1 MTSKKYSADTF
12 RHTFSLSFMAA
23 LPVALIN
30 FVILFICTAGSL
42 LADAPSGG
50 KGSVTVFWNF
60 QLDSESLL
68 ILLLDVSLLIGG
80 VATALLI
87 YKYMLGKASTNV
99 FFSAPQTR
107 GQMFLAKYLAGV
119 CLTAAATFLPIF
131 ICGLINLIYFGS
143 HHGLWTAAFYISLR
157 LFAAMIFAFTVTAA
171 VCCSVGSVAE
181 TIAYS
186 AAFMILPIAL
196 KNTIEAM
203 ICTMLYGSPYTN
215 VLLGSVNTWSGFGA
229 GGSVNKSIVLPL
241 GSFEKYLLP
250 SIYSDI
256 SQVSYASNEE
266 RYTPVF
272 RYVLIFLAVSA
283 ALACVAALLYKRRKA
298 EKAGFLGANQFMTNL
313 AVFSVSIFAA
323 SFISSLAGGKHYEAG
338 AALKNYLIFV
348 IVTVPVF
355 FIVELFILRS
365 FKRLLQKLWQLGVQL
380 GIMALVALVF
390 TGGLFGYSSRLPAAD
405 EIASV
410 SVTTGTGDIIARPI
424 GGRADAFVSYEDRL
438 IDSALLYNLGS
449 YYGSVNPMFTGITDS
464 ADIENVIKTHRLLIG
479 CKGQTVTKQSMH
491 ADDGERLLPANIRIS
506 YKLKNG
512 KELDRQYF
520 VASDE
525 ALKTLAE
532 ITHGDTYKEY
542 VASLFDG
549 NEIVSEDGNVT
560 NDYYFE
566 GREIAIA
573 SPDLTSMTR
582 AEDYTDTE
590 QRRVLFAAVADDI
603 RNDRLPLDLSSTEK
617 LLGYIVF
624 SMDPDGAVGYEMVDK
639 KTSEEDSLLNG
650 EFTAIPVYANMT
662 STLAVLEETSLTDAF
677 ESVKE
682 PVRMTVCRFTAY
694 NCSET
699 FYFDDSSMQMFMGVL
714 AQAHDTNEDIESGA
728 VLKLPADAKAVTDK
742 AVIDQYLGAV
752 RMNYPL
758 TYSGSY
764 VRFEYEDGTLLYG
777 YVPDRLLK
785 K

>member
-50 KGSVTVFWNF
+50 SVTVFWNF

-68 ILLLDVSLLIGG
+68 ILLLDASLLIGG
-80 VATALLI
+80 MATALLI

-99 FFSAPQTR
+99 FFSVPQTR

-157 LFAAMIFAFTVTAA
+157 LFAAMIFAFTVTAV

-186 AAFMILPIAL
+186 AAFMILPISL
-196 KNTIEAM
+196 KYTVETV

-215 VLLGSVNTWSGFGA
+215 ALLGSVNTWSGFGA
-229 GGSVNKSIVLPL
+229 GGSVNKSIELPL

-266 RYTPVF
+266 KYTPVF

-283 ALACVAALLYKRRKA
+283 ALAGVAALLYKRRKA

-323 SFISSLAGGKHYEAG
+323 SFISSLAGGMHYEAG

-355 FIVELFILRS
+355 IIVELFILRS

-424 GGRADAFVSYEDRL
+424 AGRADTYVSYEDRL
-438 IDSALLYNLGS
+438 IDSALLYNLGG
-449 YYGSVNPMFTGITDS
+449 YNGELNPLFTGITDS
-464 ADIENVIKTHRLLIG
+464 ADIENVIKAHRLLIG

-491 ADDGERLLPANIRIS
+491 ADGGERLLPANIRIS

-520 VASDE
+520 IASDE
-525 ALKTLAE
+525 ALETLAE

-542 VASLFDG
+542 VASLLEG
-549 NEIVSEDGNVT
+549 NAITSEDGNVT
-560 NDYYFE
+560 NEYYFE

-573 SPDLTSMTR
+573 SPDFTSVTG

-624 SMDPDGAVGYEMVDK
+624 SMVAYETLDDK
-639 KTSEEDSLLNG
+639 EVSEDALLNG
-650 EFTAIPVYANMT
+650 SFTAIPVYANMT
-662 STLAVLEETSLTDAF
+662 STVAVLEETSLTDAF

-699 FYFDDSSMQMFMGVL
+699 FYFDDSSMQMFMGAL
-714 AQAHDTNEDIESGA
+714 GQAQDTNEDIESVA
-728 VLKLPADAKAVTDK
+728 ELKFPADAKTVTDK
-742 AVIDQYLGAV
+742 AVMDEYLGAV

-764 VRFEYEDGTLLYG
+764 VRFEYDDGTLLYG

>member
-1 MTSKKYSADTF
+1 M
-12 RHTFSLSFMAA
+12 
-23 LPVALIN
+23 
-30 FVILFICTAGSL
+30 
-42 LADAPSGG
+42 
-50 KGSVTVFWNF
+50 
-60 QLDSESLL
+60 
-68 ILLLDVSLLIGG
+68 
-80 VATALLI
+80 ATALLI

-99 FFSAPQTR
+99 FFSVPQTR

-157 LFAAMIFAFTVTAA
+157 LFAAMIFAFTVTAV

-186 AAFMILPIAL
+186 AAFMILPISL
-196 KNTIEAM
+196 KYTVETV

-215 VLLGSVNTWSGFGA
+215 ALLGSVNTWSGFGA
-229 GGSVNKSIVLPL
+229 GGSVNKSIELPL

-266 RYTPVF
+266 KYTPVF

-283 ALACVAALLYKRRKA
+283 ALAGVAALLYKRRKA

-323 SFISSLAGGKHYEAG
+323 SFISSLAGGMHYEAG

-355 FIVELFILRS
+355 IIVELFILRS

-424 GGRADAFVSYEDRL
+424 AGRADTYVSYEDRL

-464 ADIENVIKTHRLLIG
+464 ADIENVIKAHRLLIG

-573 SPDLTSMTR
+573 SPDFTSVTG

-624 SMDPDGAVGYEMVDK
+624 SMVAYETLDDK
-639 KTSEEDSLLNG
+639 EVSEDALFNG
-650 EFTAIPVYANMT
+650 GFTAIPVYANMK

-699 FYFDDSSMQMFMGVL
+699 FYFDDSSMQMFMGAV
-714 AQAHDTNEDIESGA
+714 AQAQDTNEDIESVA
-728 VLKLPADAKAVTDK
+728 ELKFPADAKTVTDK
-742 AVIDQYLGAV
+742 AVMDEYLGAV

-758 TYSGSY
+758 TYRGSY
-764 VRFEYEDGTLLYG
+764 VRFEYDGGTRLYG

>member
-50 KGSVTVFWNF
+50 SVTVFWNF

-68 ILLLDVSLLIGG
+68 ILLLDASLIIGG
-80 VATALLI
+80 MATALLI

-99 FFSAPQTR
+99 FFSVPQTR

-143 HHGLWTAAFYISLR
+143 HHGLWTAALYISLR
-157 LFAAMIFAFTVTAA
+157 LFAAMIFAFTVTAV

-186 AAFMILPIAL
+186 AAFMILPISL
-196 KNTIEAM
+196 KYTVETV

-215 VLLGSVNTWSGFGA
+215 ALLGSVNTWSGFGA
-229 GGSVNKSIVLPL
+229 GGSVNKSIELPL

-266 RYTPVF
+266 KYTPVF

-283 ALACVAALLYKRRKA
+283 ALAGVAALLYKRRKA

-323 SFISSLAGGKHYEAG
+323 SFISSLAGGMHYEAG

-355 FIVELFILRS
+355 IIVELFILRS

-424 GGRADAFVSYEDRL
+424 AGRADTYVSYEDRL
-438 IDSALLYNLGS
+438 IDSALLYNLGG
-449 YYGSVNPMFTGITDS
+449 YNGELNPLFTGITDS
-464 ADIENVIKTHRLLIG
+464 ADIENVIKAHRLLIG

-491 ADDGERLLPANIRIS
+491 ADGGERLLPANIRIS

-520 VASDE
+520 IASDE

-542 VASLFDG
+542 VASLLEG
-549 NEIVSEDGNVT
+549 NAITSEDGNVT
-560 NDYYFE
+560 NEYYFE

-573 SPDLTSMTR
+573 SPDFTSVTS

-624 SMDPDGAVGYEMVDK
+624 SMVAYETLDDK
-639 KTSEEDSLLNG
+639 EVSEDALFNG
-650 EFTAIPVYANMT
+650 GFTAIPVYANMK

-677 ESVKE
+677 ESIKE

-714 AQAHDTNEDIESGA
+714 AQAQDTNEDIESVA
-728 VLKLPADAKAVTDK
+728 ELKFPADAKTVTDK
-742 AVIDQYLGAV
+742 AVMDEYLGAV

-758 TYSGSY
+758 AYSGSY
-764 VRFEYEDGTLLYG
+764 VRFEYDDGTLLYG

>member
-12 RHTFSLSFMAA
+12 RHTFSLSFTAA

-42 LADAPSGG
+42 LADAPRG
-50 KGSVTVFWNF
+50 GSVTVFWNF

-68 ILLLDVSLLIGG
+68 ILLLDASLLIGG
-80 VATALLI
+80 MATALLI

-99 FFSAPQTR
+99 FFSVPQTR

-157 LFAAMIFAFTVTAA
+157 LFAAMIFAFTVTAV

-186 AAFMILPIAL
+186 AAFMILPISL
-196 KNTIEAM
+196 KYTVETV

-215 VLLGSVNTWSGFGA
+215 ALLGSVNTWSGFGA
-229 GGSVNKSIVLPL
+229 GGSVNKSIELPL

-266 RYTPVF
+266 KYTPVF

-283 ALACVAALLYKRRKA
+283 ALAGVAALLYKRRKA

-323 SFISSLAGGKHYEAG
+323 SFISSLAGGMHYEAG

-355 FIVELFILRS
+355 IIVELFILRS

-424 GGRADAFVSYEDRL
+424 AGRADTYVSYEDRL
-438 IDSALLYNLGS
+438 IDSALLYNLGG
-449 YYGSVNPMFTGITDS
+449 YNGELNPLFTGITDS
-464 ADIENVIKTHRLLIG
+464 ADIENVIKAHRLLIG

-491 ADDGERLLPANIRIS
+491 ADGGERLLPANIRIS

-520 VASDE
+520 IASDE

-542 VASLFDG
+542 VASLLEG
-549 NEIVSEDGNVT
+549 NAITSEDGNVT
-560 NDYYFE
+560 NEYYFE

-573 SPDLTSMTR
+573 SPDFTSVTS

-624 SMDPDGAVGYEMVDK
+624 SMVAYETLDDK
-639 KTSEEDSLLNG
+639 EVSEDALFNG
-650 EFTAIPVYANMT
+650 GFTAIPVYANMK

-677 ESVKE
+677 ESIKE

-699 FYFDDSSMQMFMGVL
+699 FYFDDSSMQMFMGAL
-714 AQAHDTNEDIESGA
+714 AQAQDTNEDIESVA
-728 VLKLPADAKAVTDK
+728 ELKFPADAKTVTDK
-742 AVIDQYLGAV
+742 AVMDEYLGAV

-764 VRFEYEDGTLLYG
+764 VRFEYDDGTLLYG

>member
-23 LPVALIN
+23 LPVAIIN

-42 LADAPSGG
+42 LADMPGG

-60 QLDSESLL
+60 QFDNESLL
-68 ILLLDVSLLIGG
+68 ILLLDMSLIIGG

-99 FFSAPQTR
+99 FFSVPQTR
-107 GQMFLAKYLAGV
+107 GQMFAAKYLAGV
-119 CLTAAATFLPIF
+119 CLTAASTFLPIF
-131 ICGLINLIYFGS
+131 ICGLINLINFGS
-143 HHGLWTAAFYISLR
+143 HRGLWMAALYISLR
-157 LFAAMIFAFTVTAA
+157 LFATMIFAFTVTAV

-186 AAFMILPIAL
+186 AAFMILPISL
-196 KNTIEAM
+196 KNTVETV

-215 VLLGSVNTWSGFGA
+215 ALLGSINTWSGFGP
-229 GGSVNKSIVLPL
+229 GGSFNKRIELPL

-250 SIYSDI
+250 SVFSDI
-256 SQVSYASNEE
+256 SQVSSYVAGEE
-266 RYTPVF
+266 KYTPVF

-283 ALACVAALLYKRRKA
+283 ALAGVAALLYKRRKA

-313 AVFSVSIFAA
+313 AIFSVSIFAA
-323 SFISSLAGGKHYEAG
+323 SFISSLAGGMHYESG

-355 FIVELFILRS
+355 LIVELFILRS

-424 GGRADAFVSYEDRL
+424 SGRADDYVSYEDRL
-438 IDSALLYNLGS
+438 IDSALLYNLGG
-449 YYGSVNPMFTGITDS
+449 YNGELNPLFTGITDS
-464 ADIENVIKTHRLLIG
+464 TDIENVIKAHRLLIG
-479 CKGQTVTKQSMH
+479 CKGQKVTKQSMH
-491 ADDGERLLPANIRIS
+491 AADGERLVPANIRIS

-512 KELDRQYF
+512 KEIDRQYF

-525 ALKTLAE
+525 VLMTLAE
-532 ITHGDTYKEY
+532 ITRGDTYKEY
-542 VASLFDG
+542 VASLLEG
-549 NEIVSEDGNVT
+549 KVITSEDGNVT
-560 NDYYFE
+560 NEYYFE

-573 SPDLTSMTR
+573 SPDFTCVTC

-590 QRRVLFAAVADDI
+590 QRRVLFTAVADDI
-603 RNDRLPLDLSSTEK
+603 RNDRLPLDLSSKEK

-624 SMDPDGAVGYEMVDK
+624 SMVAYETLDDKAV
-639 KTSEEDSLLNG
+639 SEDALFNG
-650 EFTAIPVYANMT
+650 GFTAIPVYENMT
-662 STLAVLEETSLTDAF
+662 RTLAVLEETSLTDAF
-677 ESVKE
+677 ESAKE
-682 PVRMTVCRFTAY
+682 PVGMTVCRFNSD

-714 AQAHDTNEDIESGA
+714 AHSQAPNEDVDSGA
-728 VLKLPADAKAVTDK
+728 ELKFPADAKTVTDK
-742 AVIDQYLGAV
+742 AVIDEYLGAV

-764 VRFEYEDGTLLYG
+764 VRFEYDDGTLLYG

>member
-50 KGSVTVFWNF
+50 SVTVFWNF

-68 ILLLDVSLLIGG
+68 ILLLDASLLIGG
-80 VATALLI
+80 MATALLI

-99 FFSAPQTR
+99 FFSVPQTR

-157 LFAAMIFAFTVTAA
+157 LFAAMIFAFTVTAV

-181 TIAYS
+181 TVAYS
-186 AAFMILPIAL
+186 AAFMILPISL
-196 KNTIEAM
+196 KYTVETV

-266 RYTPVF
+266 KYTPVF

-283 ALACVAALLYKRRKA
+283 ALAGVAALLYKRRKA

-323 SFISSLAGGKHYEAG
+323 SFISSLAGGMHYEAG

-355 FIVELFILRS
+355 IIVELFILRS

-424 GGRADAFVSYEDRL
+424 AGRADTYVSYEDRL

-464 ADIENVIKTHRLLIG
+464 ADIENVIKAHRLLIG

-520 VASDE
+520 IASDE
-525 ALKTLAE
+525 ALETLAE

-549 NEIVSEDGNVT
+549 NAITSEDGNVT
-560 NDYYFE
+560 NEYYFE

-573 SPDLTSMTR
+573 SPDFTSVTG

-624 SMDPDGAVGYEMVDK
+624 SMVAYETLDDK
-639 KTSEEDSLLNG
+639 EVSEDALFNG
-650 EFTAIPVYANMT
+650 GFTAIPVYANMK

-699 FYFDDSSMQMFMGVL
+699 FYFDDSSMQMFMGAL
-714 AQAHDTNEDIESGA
+714 AQAQNTNEDIESVA
-728 VLKLPADAKAVTDK
+728 ELKFPADAKTVTDK
-742 AVIDQYLGAV
+742 AVMDEYLGAV